1 MDNHT
6 FLGAQPPENFFFG
19 DPKDPAIQTAAELVR
34 IQRELGLSLSIHD
47 KNLMTVSAQFQ
58 SMSDLLS
65 SPEFIAHLTQ
75 DFYLSDASETQ
86 WFMMR
91 LKRGRFT
98 SITLLL
104 MMKIHLVRIINK
116 CASGFDY
123 LVVSY
128 SPGEKEAGVFMAVIP
143 KTDFSPSKIPKLFSG
158 IIGENAVDL
167 KEIGKIICFILSK
180 HISNPAQDSLVFVG
194 NHQGFTSV
202 WNGKK
207 VSGVVQFN
215 PPRLLP
221 SALEPYLAPAL
232 QSRQY
237 PTCSSAENEDITP
250 ILAPL
255 FSGSKWLLI
264 VLLFRVASWMQFL
277 FARRDVYADNVIELK
292 PTPTIPIPMLI
303 AIVKNIRYDNLDAPP
318 VGPNIKPLRFDLET
332 VNDGVVVVIDPF
344 AADQVKKAEKGY
356 DLLIQ
361 DACGTAVSSSGIHH
375 IIALISGYADLYI
388 PREKCCV
395 LEPGDTETAYS
406 PSVFKTALKRLD
418 ANLILRIEKGCNDGD
433 LEKVFNSHV
442 DEITAHIPGVIPIS
456 KQNTYIMLCTALRM
470 YREFYSP
477 LFTPDFEQEI
487 EAWLISQEQELQ
499 PLNDLICSEYGKILN
514 RRISEQFYHLI
525 QKAEVTAFDKGY
537 RAIIVDKAKRQ
548 IYIETTESF
557 EFVKDMATISDPDR
571 LTAALYD
578 CGYLPHNPRA
588 EKSKR
593 IAAEASDGTTY
604 PLYVHALNYTLLN
617 EANRQRLDLIDKEP
631 FLFQDDEL
639 PAKNFLPIIKTIDG
653 RFAGKFLDFEA
664 EASHHYF
671 GSGRSG
677 SGKSW
682 QLGQLMP
689 MLRML
694 DCNVV
699 VLDTSSSFTEA
710 QLRKMLPADVVE
722 RLFHFI
728 HIGTEQD
735 QIPVDLGS
743 LSGCCKLPARK
754 SVIYKILAAAVGKFD
769 QDRSKDSQQR
779 TALKNFLSA
788 YLNDKRDWVDLV
800 ELTEKVRS
808 SSILSPRISEV
819 LNSVF
824 HEVGE
829 IGCEKRDWGDLFSDE
844 NRILVLDLGNEVG
857 DSSHIL
863 LDILAASLHNWQHLH
878 NERYLAIF
886 IDELADQNFADHSP
900 LATILKQGRKDHI
913 MMLGATQDFYGQG
926 NSCLDVLKQATI
938 KSFARPGKAEDRI
951 AQKIGFIDAIDA
963 GFNRFKAGD
972 IIMEFDA
979 YNRETGEN
987 EPVVLRG
994 RVVDFADTP
1003 FYDCFLQEYGN
1014 VTQPPNDDRTV

>member
-1 MDNHT
+1 MVKRRRFTHYLQEIIFRTAMSQVKNY
-6 FLGAQPPENFFFG
+6 FLKGWIVMGEVQLLVPDAVIG
-19 DPKDPAIQTAAELVR
+19 DPNDPAVKAAAELVR
-34 IQRELGLSLSIHD
+34 LQKEMGMSLTLRD
-47 KNLMTVSAQFQ
+47 ANLNTITAKFDSMTDLIRCPVFITALKQKMFVSA
-58 SMSDLLS
+58 LN
-65 SPEFIAHLTQ
+65 
-75 DFYLSDASETQ
+75 ETT
-86 WFMMR
+86 WFT
-91 LKRGRFT
+91 LNFCRGRIAALTFVLT
-98 SITLLL
+98 V
-104 MMKIHLVRIINK
+104 KIHWIKIVNK
-116 CASGFDY
+116 TAFGFTVI
-123 LVVSY
+123 VVGY
-128 SPGEKEAGVFMAVIP
+128 SPGVKNVQVSTAAVPQSDYTPERITRHFP
-143 KTDFSPSKIPKLFSG
+143 PL
-158 IIGENAVDL
+158 IGETAGDT
-167 KEIGKIICFILSK
+167 KEVGKLLCYLLSEA
-180 HISNPAQDSLVFVG
+180 IRNPTKEMLQYVG
-194 NHQGFTSV
+194 DEQGFTK
-202 WNGKK
+202 NGLGKI
-207 VSGVVQFN
+207 QFN
-215 PPRLLP
+215 PPP
-221 SALEPYLAPAL
+221 SNSLRSETKPYLSPAVRSRDAPYSGDFL
-232 QSRQY
+232 N
-237 PTCSSAENEDITP
+237 TDMTP
-250 ILAPL
+250 ILTPL
-255 FSGSKWLLI
+255 FVNHKKLQI
-264 VLLFRVASWMQFL
+264 VLLIRFASLFQFF
-277 FARRDVYADNVIELK
+277 FARKGIFADNVMIPK
-292 PTPTIPIPMLI
+292 PTPTITANVLT
-303 AIVKNIRYDNLDAPP
+303 AIFKNTRYDSFEVAPI
-318 VGPNIKPLRFDLET
+318 GPNIKTLRFELDS
-332 VNDGVVVVIDPF
+332 VNDGNVVILDNF
-344 AADQVKKAEKGY
+344 GADKVRKAERGY
-356 DLLIQ
+356 DLIIN
-361 DACGTAVSSSGIHH
+361 DVSGAADNSRGIHH
-375 IIALISGYADLYI
+375 IAVLISSFAELYI
-388 PREKCCV
+388 PKEKRCV
-395 LEPGDTETAYS
+395 LDFSVVSTNYEPEN
-406 PSVFKTALKRLD
+406 FRIALKRLD
-418 ANLILRIEKGCNDGD
+418 ANQIARIEHGYNYGD
-433 LEKVFNSHV
+433 LVKTFNSHV
-442 DEITAHIPGVIPIS
+442 DDVRKNIPDAIPPS
-456 KQNTYIMLCTALRM
+456 KRNIYIMLVTALRM
-470 YREFYSP
+470 YEEWYSP
-477 LFTPDFEQEI
+477 LFCVDIRQHI
-487 EAWLISQEQELQ
+487 EDWLAAQEQDRQ

-722 RLFHFI
+722 CLFRFI

-769 QDRSKDSQQR
+769 RDRSKDSQQR

-788 YLNDKRDWVDLV
+788 YLNDKRDCVDLV
-800 ELTEKVRS
+800 EVTEKVRG

-844 NRILVLDLGNEVG
+844 NRILVLNLGNEVG

-938 KSFARPGKAEDRI
+938 KSFA
-951 AQKIGFIDAIDA
+951 
-963 GFNRFKAGD
+963 
-972 IIMEFDA
+972 
-979 YNRETGEN
+979 
-987 EPVVLRG
+987 
-994 RVVDFADTP
+994 
-1003 FYDCFLQEYGN
+1003 
-1014 VTQPPNDDRTV
+1014 